1 MRGPRHLGA
10 LPGWLG
16 HRQPPPRGLLPGASQ
31 GQRAALSHAITSPR
45 CIGAPGERFSSH
57 FSPVLPSSPGAGRC
71 HPTVSSNPSRTDHAL
86 FLTPREEHVKG
97 WSSTETEA
105 RSCQPRLTPGAV
117 AGEGGGLLPSASRT
131 RNYNCTTGRCSGE
144 AGVSGGHGLSSGQSL
159 NEQHRIRPLNDY
171 LLQISLQPPRKP
183 RVLQLSNE

>member
-16 HRQPPPRGLLPGASQ
+16 HRQPPPRGLLPRASQ
-31 GQRAALSHAITSPR
+31 GQRAALSHATTSPR

-105 RSCQPRLTPGAV
+105 RSCQPRLTLGRWRGGWGVGDSSHQHHALGIITAQREGARERLGCLEATGSARGKASTSSTGSDPSMTTCCKSPCSLPESPG
-117 AGEGGGLLPSASRT
+117 
-131 RNYNCTTGRCSGE
+131 CS
-144 AGVSGGHGLSSGQSL
+144 S
-159 NEQHRIRPLNDY
+159 
-171 LLQISLQPPRKP
+171 
-183 RVLQLSNE
+183 